1 MRLGDVT
8 GGLQERGEKALVAF
22 LTAGY
27 PDERTFVEV
36 AVGAAEAG
44 CDVIE
49 VGVPFSDPIA
59 DGPVI
64 QQSSQA
70 ALAGGMTLLRALD
83 LTREIATR
91 TETPL
96 VIMSYLNPILNAGLE
111 QFAEA
116 AVESGVS
123 GVILPDV
130 SLEESA
136 DIRGIVAAAGLA
148 YVDLVA
154 PTSGTD
160 RIRAIVAA
168 AGDGGFLYLVS
179 VTGVTGSGQDPSA
192 DLESFVARVR
202 GETSLPL
209 YVGFG
214 ISTPE
219 QARRVAGAAD
229 GVIIGSQLIRLLGE
243 PPAEGDEAV
252 RRVGEFLTE
261 VKRAVTGEHDAGAA

>member
-1 MRLGDVT
+1 VKLGDVT
-8 GGLQERGEKALVAF
+8 RDLLEKKEKALVAF

-27 PDERTFVEV
+27 PDDETFVEL
-36 AVGAAEAG
+36 AVGAAQSG

-49 VGVPFSDPIA
+49 VGIPFSDPIA

-83 LTREIATR
+83 LTREVAHR
-91 TETPL
+91 VEAPL

-116 AVESGVS
+116 AIESGVG

-136 DIRGIVAAAGLA
+136 DIRRIVTGAGLE
-148 YVDLVA
+148 YIDLVA
-154 PTSGTD
+154 PTSGPE
-160 RIRAIVAA
+160 RLAKIAAA
-168 AGDGGFLYLVS
+168 AGGGFLYLVS
-179 VTGVTGSGQDPSA
+179 VTGVTGSGQDPAA
-192 DLESFVARVR
+192 DLESFVSRVR
-202 GETSLPL
+202 AETHLPL

-214 ISTPE
+214 VSTPE
-219 QARRVAGAAD
+219 QARRIAGVAD
-229 GVIIGSQLIRLLGE
+229 GVIIGSQLIRLVN
-243 PPAEGDEAV
+243 EAPS
-252 RRVGEFLTE
+252 
-261 VKRAVTGEHDAGAA
+261 GAAAVERVNGFLSGVKKAVSGGRGAP